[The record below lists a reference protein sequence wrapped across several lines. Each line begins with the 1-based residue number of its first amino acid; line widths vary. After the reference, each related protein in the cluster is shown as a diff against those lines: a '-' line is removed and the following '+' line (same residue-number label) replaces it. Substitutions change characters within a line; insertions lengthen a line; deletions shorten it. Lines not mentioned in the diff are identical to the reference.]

1 MFWPKWLLYPKSEHS
16 VGEMNYG
23 QSELTSFSSIHDSF
37 GKTRVALYAG
47 ENDVVQFAH
56 NSFPACYARVFAI

>member
-1 MFWPKWLLYPKSEHS
+1 M
-16 VGEMNYG
+16 GEMNYG